1 MGTSLQPVERDQIMA
16 CQTCGNQPYH
26 CKQCMNQVLQQIKN
40 EADQLVKKQAILITT
55 QNDLVKQI
63 PPRIVAI
70 ENTIKKIIGNI
81 RQVPNVNTITPIR
94 YVTPGSQTQ
103 DFDPN
108 TDVEGPTAY
117 PREG

>member
-1 MGTSLQPVERDQIMA
+1 MA

-40 EADQLVKKQAILITT
+40 EADQLGKKQAASIAV

-70 ENTIKKIIGNI
+70 ENTIKKIIAARPRAATNG
-81 RQVPNVNTITPIR
+81 PIR
-94 YVTPGSQTQ
+94 FITPGSQVNE
-103 DFDPN
+103 FDPN

>member
-1 MGTSLQPVERDQIMA
+1 MA
-16 CQTCGNQPYH
+16 CLTCGNQPYY
-26 CKQCMNQVLQQIKN
+26 CKTCMNTVLQQIKN
-40 EADQLVKKQAILITT
+40 EADQLGKKQVMLIQV

-70 ENTIKKIIGNI
+70 EETIKKVVAA
-81 RQVPNVNTITPIR
+81 RQRPASAGPTR
-94 YVTPGSQTQ
+94 FVTPGSQVS

-117 PREG
+117 PREQ

>member
-1 MGTSLQPVERDQIMA
+1 
-16 CQTCGNQPYH
+16 
-26 CKQCMNQVLQQIKN
+26 MNQVLQQIKN
-40 EADQLVKKQAILITT
+40 EADQLGKKQAASIAV

-70 ENTIKKIIGNI
+70 ENTIKKIIAARPRPVANG
-81 RQVPNVNTITPIR
+81 PIR
-94 YVTPGSQTQ
+94 FITPGSQVD

>member
-1 MGTSLQPVERDQIMA
+1 MA
-16 CQTCGNQPYH
+16 CQVCSNQPYH

-40 EADQLVKKQAILITT
+40 EADQLGKKQALLITT

-70 ENTIKKIIGNI
+70 ENTIKKIIAARPAFN
-81 RQVPNVNTITPIR
+81 QATPVRFI
-94 YVTPGSQTQ
+94 TPGSQVSE
-103 DFDPN
+103 FDPN

>member
-1 MGTSLQPVERDQIMA
+1 MA
-16 CQTCGNQPYH
+16 CQVCANQPYH

-40 EADQLVKKQAILITT
+40 EADQLGRKQTSLIQV

-70 ENTIKKIIGNI
+70 ENTVKKIIAARPRSVSNGP
-81 RQVPNVNTITPIR
+81 VR
-94 YVTPGSQTQ
+94 YVTPGSQVN
-103 DFDPN
+103 DFDPS

-117 PREG
+117 PRED